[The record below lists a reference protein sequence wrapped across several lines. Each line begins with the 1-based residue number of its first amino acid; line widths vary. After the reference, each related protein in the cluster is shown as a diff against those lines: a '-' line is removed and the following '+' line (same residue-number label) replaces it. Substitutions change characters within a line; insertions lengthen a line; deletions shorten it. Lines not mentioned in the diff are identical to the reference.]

1 MSYIEI
7 CIGNGGASPVV
18 FSKYASESL
27 EAANAPF
34 RARRPNQS
42 VGSFSDI
49 PADERD
55 EFARL
60 LEEAFAGL

>member
-7 CIGNGGASPVV
+7 RIGSGNACPVV
-18 FSKYASESL
+18 MTKYAPLL
-27 EAANAPF
+27 EAANSPV
-34 RARRPNQS
+34 RGRRPNQA

-60 LEEAFAGL
+60 LEEAFAAL